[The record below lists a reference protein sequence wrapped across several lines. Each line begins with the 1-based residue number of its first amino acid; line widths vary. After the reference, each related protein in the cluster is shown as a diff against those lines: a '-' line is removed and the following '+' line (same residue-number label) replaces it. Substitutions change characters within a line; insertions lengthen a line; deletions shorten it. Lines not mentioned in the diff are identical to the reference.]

1 MKTLIWF
8 IMSFVRGVLLMPQF
22 LLQLLSINLCMGLIP
37 SALMVQAEPKT
48 LIRLGH
54 TSEEVTLN
62 NLRSKVPR
70 GATVT
75 ESSCVRIGTGRGY
88 RYRCRIKFE

>member
-1 MKTLIWF
+1 MTLMAGIL
-8 IMSFVRGVLLMPQF
+8 FVSLASGLVVAS
-22 LLQLLSINLCMGLIP
+22 LSLVP
-37 SALMVQAEPKT
+37 PVRSEPRT

-62 NLRSKVPR
+62 NLMAKLPE

-75 ESSCVRIGTGRGY
+75 ETSCVRIGTGRGY
-88 RYRCRIKFE
+88 RYRCRITFE